1 MVLDSKAMTEP
12 QGWPE
17 DATYDALIGSWS
29 LYQREKGHKTST
41 DDVLTAWLAYR
52 SMAGRSPTRY
62 LDLGCG
68 IGSVLLMTCHALR
81 PDYALGI
88 EAQQQSAAMAAA
100 SIARLP
106 DAGEIVLKQGDFREV
121 DTGAEHHS
129 FDLVTGSPPY
139 FPVGTGTMSAD
150 YQRSACRFELRG
162 GVEAYCEAAERAL
175 SPDAHFVLVFQTQW
189 DERVLQAAEAV
200 NLKLQQRVD
209 VKMRVGNDQPFL
221 SLYEFARTPSE
232 LQVQSFAV
240 RDEEGAITPEYR
252 AIRTE
257 LGLSTSR

>member
-1 MVLDSKAMTEP
+1 MTEP

-17 DATYDALIGSWS
+17 DATYDALIGRWS
-29 LYQREKGHKTST
+29 IYQREKGHKTST
-41 DDVLTAWLAYR
+41 DDVLTAWLGYHC
-52 SMAGRSPTRY
+52 MAGRSSRRY

-68 IGSVLLMTCHALR
+68 IGSVLLMTCHALQ
-81 PDYALGI
+81 PGYALGI

-100 SIARLP
+100 TIARLP
-106 DAGEIVLKQGDFREV
+106 DAGEIDLKQGDFRELDV
-121 DTGAEHHS
+121 AGVHHS

-162 GVEAYCEAAERAL
+162 GVEAYCEAAERAMT
-175 SPDAHFVLVFQTQW
+175 PEARFVLVFQTQW
-189 DERVLQAAEAV
+189 DERVLQAAGAV
-200 NLKLQQRVD
+200 SLELQQRVD
-209 VKMRVGNDQPFL
+209 VKMRVDNDQPFL
-221 SLYEFARTPSE
+221 SVYEFARTPTE